1 MKGKL
6 FTIFFFSLI
15 TCQLFGSGFQINEHG
30 ARPMG
35 LAGAFTGLANDP
47 SAVYFNS
54 AGLVQLKGTQF
65 SIGGT
70 FISPS
75 STFTGPSP
83 STTESKLKARYF
95 TPINA
100 YFTHELGGD
109 FWIGLGV
116 NNPFGLG
123 TEWEEDWVG
132 RYRTTRT
139 EIRTFNFSPVVAYKI
154 NEQWS
159 ASVGLTVSYSDV
171 IIERKLQVL
180 VPTGNPANPVL
191 AFPDANLKL
200 EGDGTSFG
208 YNAAV
213 FFKPS
218 DAFSIGAS
226 FHSAID
232 LDYEGDAVTTAHS
245 STPSPVVSILP
256 KGSIKAPLTTPFVA
270 TIGAAYHVSECWL
283 FAADFQY
290 NGWSSYDKLEVTF
303 GEWADPSTGS
313 KVSTSER
320 DFENS
325 FIGRLGTEY
334 NMNDAFALRGGVLY
348 DKNPVKDERMDPTL
362 PDADR
367 FGLNLGFSYKIMNN
381 LSVDLAYLYLMFTDR
396 EITNSQE
403 FIPIRPVPQQLNG
416 TYKSSAH
423 LIGLNLTY
431 GL

>member
-1 MKGKL
+1 MKRKL
-6 FTIFFFSLI
+6 FTIFFFSLF

-54 AGLVQLKGTQF
+54 AGIVQLRGTQF
-65 SIGGT
+65 SIGAT
-70 FISPS
+70 YIAPS
-75 STFTGPSP
+75 SKFTGPSP

-95 TPINA
+95 TPFNA
-100 YFTHELGGD
+100 YVTQELGSD
-109 FWIGLGV
+109 LWVGLGV

-159 ASVGLTVSYSDV
+159 ASVGLTISYSDV

-180 VPTGNPANPVL
+180 VPTPAGVV

-200 EGDGTSFG
+200 EGDGLSFG
-208 YNAAV
+208 YSAAV
-213 FFKPS
+213 LFKPS
-218 DAFSIGAS
+218 DVFSLGAS
-226 FHSAID
+226 FHSPIS

-245 STPSPVVSILP
+245 TTPAPVVAILP
-256 KGSIKAPLTTPFVA
+256 TGGIKAPLTTPFVA
-270 TIGAAYHVSECWL
+270 TIGAAYHASECLL

-303 GEWADPSTGS
+303 DTWKDPTTGS
-313 KVSTSER
+313 SVSTSER
-320 DFENS
+320 EFENS
-325 FIGRLGTEY
+325 FIGRLGAEY
-334 NMNDAFALRGGVLY
+334 KVSEPFALRGGVLY
-348 DKNPVKDERMDPTL
+348 DKNPVKDERLDPTL

-367 FGLNLGFSYKIMNN
+367 IGLNLGFSYKLMQN
-381 LSVDLAYLYLMFTDR
+381 LSLDFAYLFLMFSERT
-396 EITNSQE
+396 ISNSQE
-403 FIPIRPVPQQLNG
+403 FIPIRPVPLQLNG
-416 TYKSSAH
+416 KYESQAH